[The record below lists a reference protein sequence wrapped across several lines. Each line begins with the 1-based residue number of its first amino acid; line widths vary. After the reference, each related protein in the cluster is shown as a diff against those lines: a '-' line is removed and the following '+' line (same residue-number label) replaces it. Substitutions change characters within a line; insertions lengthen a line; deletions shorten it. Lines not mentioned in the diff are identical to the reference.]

1 MIDWLKNKK
10 HPVFWKTYLQKQE
23 EKSSRYVTL
32 SVQTT
37 GLNPIKDVIL
47 TVGAVGIQNNELVI
61 KDSFEV
67 VLLQYIYNH
76 DNGFS
81 NEFIIES
88 TMPKSTEAEGIKRF
102 VDFLGNAII
111 IGHRVD
117 FDVEMINVALHKLD
131 CGKLKNE
138 ALDIEIM
145 FKKWKEFSDDKKFS
159 VTEIAQNLKLPTND
173 SDVSIDEAY
182 TMGLCFLKLKKYL
195 RIE

>member
-10 HPVFWKTYLQKQE
+10 HPEFWKTYLQKQE

-37 GLNPIKDVIL
+37 GLNPVKDVIL

-88 TMPKSTEAEGIKRF
+88 TMPKST
-102 VDFLGNAII
+102 
-111 IGHRVD
+111 
-117 FDVEMINVALHKLD
+117 ALHKLD

-173 SDVSIDEAY
+173 SDLSIDEAY
-182 TMGLCFLKLKKYL
+182 IMGLCFLKLKKYL

>member
-1 MIDWLKNKK
+1 MLDWLKNKK
-10 HPVFWKTYLQKQE
+10 HPDFWKTYLQKQE

-32 SVQTT
+32 SIQTT
-37 GLNPIKDVIL
+37 GLNALKDVIL
-47 TVGAVGIQNNELVI
+47 TIGSVGIENNMVVI

-67 VLLQYIYNH
+67 ILLQYIYNH

-88 TMPKSTEAEGIKRF
+88 KMPKSTEAEGIQRF
-102 VDFLGNAII
+102 IEYLGNATI

-117 FDVEMINVALHKLD
+117 LDIEMINVALHKLE

-138 ALDIEIM
+138 ALDLEVM
-145 FKKWKEFSDDKKFS
+145 FRKWKEFSDDKKFS
-159 VTEIAQNLKLPTND
+159 VEEIGKALKLPETD
-173 SDVSIDEAY
+173 FEAIIEEAY
-182 TMGLCFLKLKKYL
+182 SMSLIFLKLKKYL

>member
-1 MIDWLKNKK
+1 MLDWLKNKK
-10 HPVFWKTYLQKQE
+10 HPEFWKTYLQKQE

-32 SVQTT
+32 SIQTT
-37 GLNPIKDVIL
+37 GLNALKDVIL
-47 TVGAVGIQNNELVI
+47 TIGSVGIENNMIVI

-67 VLLQYIYNH
+67 ILLQYIYNH

-88 TMPKSTEAEGIKRF
+88 KMPKSTEAEGIQRF
-102 VDFLGNAII
+102 IEYVGNATI

-117 FDVEMINVALHKLD
+117 LDIEMINVALHRLE

-138 ALDIEIM
+138 ALDLEVM
-145 FKKWKEFSDDKKFS
+145 FRKWKEFSDDKKITVEQIS
-159 VTEIAQNLKLPTND
+159 KALKLPETD
-173 SDVSIDEAY
+173 FEATIEEAY
-182 TMGLCFLKLKKYL
+182 TMSLIFLKLKKYL